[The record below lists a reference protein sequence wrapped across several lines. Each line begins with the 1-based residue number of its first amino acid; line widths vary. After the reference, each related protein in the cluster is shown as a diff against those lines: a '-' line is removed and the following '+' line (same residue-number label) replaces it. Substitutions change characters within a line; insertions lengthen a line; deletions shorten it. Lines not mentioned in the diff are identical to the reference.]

1 MPKRKPS
8 KKPGKL
14 ISTMLTTSDVARI
27 FGVHPNTIRR
37 WSEQGILKAYRAG
50 ARGDRQFRREE
61 VAVLYLDKAIQK
73 FIKDK
78 SA

>member
-1 MPKRKPS
+1 MPKRKPN

-14 ISTMLTTSDVARI
+14 ISTMLTTSDIAHI
-27 FGVHPNTIRR
+27 FGVHSNTIRR
-37 WSEQGILKAYRAG
+37 WSEQGILKAYRVG